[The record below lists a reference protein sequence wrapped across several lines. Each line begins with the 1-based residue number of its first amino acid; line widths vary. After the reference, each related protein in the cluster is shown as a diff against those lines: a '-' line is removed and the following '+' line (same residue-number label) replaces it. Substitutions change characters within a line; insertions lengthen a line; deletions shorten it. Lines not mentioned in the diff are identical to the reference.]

1 MLTYG
6 KNSGIIKLVNSVKYC
21 KGGGYLNS
29 DNLTD
34 RLIEVLREYYYMKAP
49 LELDLF
55 MQGEMKVLSY
65 ICFEYSEKRET
76 LPGEIAAALDMTGG
90 RIAGI
95 LRSLEKKG
103 YIIRRTDESDR
114 RRAIII
120 PTKSG
125 MEFVEQRTGF
135 LHSRL
140 CRIIETM
147 GTDSAEKFISS
158 MSEFVSACRRSET
171 DK

>member
-1 MLTYG
+1 M
-6 KNSGIIKLVNSVKYC
+6 NSN
-21 KGGGYLNS
+21 
-29 DNLTD
+29 NLTD
-34 RLIEVLREYYYMKAP
+34 RLVEVLREYYYMKAP
-49 LELDLF
+49 LELDMF

-120 PTKSG
+120 PTKNG
-125 MEFVEQRTGF
+125 TEFVEQRTRF

-140 CRIIETM
+140 CRIIEAM
-147 GTDSAEKFISS
+147 GTDSAESFISS
-158 MSEFVSACRRSET
+158 MSEFVSACRMTGKDE
-171 DK
+171 